1 MSLAADSAPSPSSD
15 SSSHDLASASSQPAL
30 KKFLRPLHLWAI
42 AVGLVIS
49 GDYFGWNFG
58 LKETS
63 PFGMLIAVLFVTVM
77 YVCFIFSYTELS
89 TAIPHSGG
97 PYAFARRA
105 LGPFGGL
112 FAGFATLLEFVFA
125 PPAIALAIGSYV
137 HFRMPM
143 LGKIQVAVLMYV
155 VFAALNCWGV
165 ELAVTFELF
174 VTGLA
179 VFELLLFFGI
189 CGPHVKLSY
198 LLTTPLIPKG
208 IPSIF
213 AALPFAIWFYLALE
227 GVAMSAEEVVCPA
240 RDIPRGYIA
249 GLCTLVILALGTL
262 ICTSGVTS
270 TENLTQD
277 ESPLPRAMATVLHQD
292 HVLTHLMV
300 YIGLFG
306 LVASFHGIM
315 MGYSR
320 QVFALSRGG
329 YLPAFLSHLHPK
341 RKTPIWAVIVPGFI
355 GLLVVLLDKT
365 EQAISLSAIGATL
378 LYVVSMVSLL
388 VLRKREPQLARP
400 FRAPLYPIF
409 PLTAL
414 GLASVCFIAV
424 LRNQPRLGMLTAVL
438 FGLCTLYYQKVA
450 RHRVLSTETI
460 P

>member
-1 MSLAADSAPSPSSD
+1 
-15 SSSHDLASASSQPAL
+15 
-30 KKFLRPLHLWAI
+30 
-42 AVGLVIS
+42 
-49 GDYFGWNFG
+49 
-58 LKETS
+58 
-63 PFGMLIAVLFVTVM
+63 
-77 YVCFIFSYTELS
+77 
-89 TAIPHSGG
+89 
-97 PYAFARRA
+97 
-105 LGPFGGL
+105 
-112 FAGFATLLEFVFA
+112 
-125 PPAIALAIGSYV
+125 
-137 HFRMPM
+137 
-143 LGKIQVAVLMYV
+143 
-155 VFAALNCWGV
+155 
-165 ELAVTFELF
+165 
-174 VTGLA
+174 
-179 VFELLLFFGI
+179 
-189 CGPHVKLSY
+189 
-198 LLTTPLIPKG
+198 
-208 IPSIF
+208 
-213 AALPFAIWFYLALE
+213 
-227 GVAMSAEEVVCPA
+227 
-240 RDIPRGYIA
+240 
-249 GLCTLVILALGTL
+249 
-262 ICTSGVTS
+262 
-270 TENLTQD
+270 
-277 ESPLPRAMATVLHQD
+277 MATVLHQD

-424 LRNQPRLGMLTAVL
+424 LRSQPRLGMLTAVL